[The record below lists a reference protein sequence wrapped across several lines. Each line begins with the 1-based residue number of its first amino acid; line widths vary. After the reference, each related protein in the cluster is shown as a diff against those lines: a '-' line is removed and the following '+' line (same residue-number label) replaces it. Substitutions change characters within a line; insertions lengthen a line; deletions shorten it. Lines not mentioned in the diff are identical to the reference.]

1 MKTLFGVALLVLC
14 SFQALAQGP
23 LPVVVLED
31 QQAML
36 ESTDPTLEAN
46 KKMVYEFW
54 CLVFN
59 TNDMTLA
66 PNYMH
71 EDYIQHNPAVNTG
84 RAPFMAYFGSLPRV
98 AVQDTIPDLVH
109 IMAEGEYVT
118 LAFVREFPDPR
129 TAGKTYTT
137 TWFDMFRIVDGK
149 LAEHW
154 DYGTLAP
161 PATE

>member
-1 MKTLFGVALLVLC
+1 MKQIFHTVLLGLC
-14 SFQALAQGP
+14 SFHVLAQGP

-36 ESTDPTLEAN
+36 ESDDPALEAN

-54 CLVFN
+54 RLVFN
-59 TNDMTLA
+59 THDMTLA

-84 RAPFMAYFGSLPRV
+84 RAPFMAYFGSLPKV
-98 AVQDTIPDLVH
+98 AVQETIPDLVH
-109 IMAEGEYVT
+109 IMAEGDYVT
-118 LAFVREFPDPR
+118 LAFMREFPDPR

-137 TWFDMFRIVDGK
+137 TWFDMFRVANGR
-149 LAEHW
+149 LVEHW
-154 DYGTLAP
+154 DAGT
-161 PATE
+161 PAGAG